1 MCCPLHPAAS
11 RGLKN
16 ENTLR
21 WLLPLLVV
29 VANLFVVALV
39 AYSLYES
46 RQLQEQRALVQTQN
60 LATILE
66 QNLTEKLRTIDL
78 ALRSGRDEF
87 ERQQTAGR
95 VDAAALDTFLSRL
108 QARLPELDGLRIT
121 DAEGMIR
128 YGQGINRQQLANL
141 GDRDYFLCTR
151 DGDKT
156 RRCIGQ
162 PVISRVTGNWITAL
176 AYRLEDRQG
185 HFAGMVYATVRIAEL
200 TRLFSELEMGAHG
213 SLILRDSQARLI
225 TRYPQVSG
233 AAGEVGNAK
242 VSPEFRALL
251 GSGQA
256 AGNYKASNTSDGIAR
271 IHTFHRLSTADW
283 IVVAGLAEDEYL
295 ANWREQRD
303 RYIAVALGFLVASLF
318 AMRLIADYWRQ
329 QIESAEQLRRA
340 RDAADAANQAKSQF
354 LAVMSHELRTP
365 LNGVLGMAQILMMPD
380 ISEQER
386 IDYAETIKHSG
397 LGLQTL
403 LNDILDLSK
412 IEAGRMELQ
421 VTDFQPE
428 QLLHECSQLF
438 AEAAGKKGLTITVD
452 SGPLHFSSYR
462 GDPLRLRQIL
472 INLVNNAVKFTEQG
486 GIRLQVSNAAEC
498 AGLCFSVSDSGIG
511 IPPDKQAALFQPFS
525 QVDDSFTRRYG
536 GTGLG
541 LAISR
546 NLLQLMG
553 GEIRLDSE
561 PGRGTCFTFTLPAA
575 PGSTAASRA
584 PAAAPPPPSTAPAQ
598 PPAAIL
604 LVDDN
609 RINRKV
615 VRTLLEK
622 HGYTVNEAEDGE
634 QALTSLAA
642 GHFSLVLMDCQMPV
656 MDGYDATRALRQR
669 EAEAGLPRLPVIA
682 LTAAAFENDRE
693 QCAAAGMDDFLSKP
707 VVSEQLLAAIR
718 RWQQ

>member
-1 MCCPLHPAAS
+1 M
-11 RGLKN
+11 KN

-29 VANLFVVALV
+29 VANLFVIALV
-39 AYSLYES
+39 AYSLFES

-66 QNLTEKLRTIDL
+66 QNLTEKLRSIDL

-87 ERQQTAGR
+87 ERQQAAGGI
-95 VDAAALDTFLSRL
+95 DPAALDTYLSRL

-121 DAEGMIR
+121 DAAGNIR
-128 YGQGINRQQLANL
+128 YGQGVNQHTLANL
-141 GDRDYFLCTR
+141 ADRDYFRCTR
-151 DGDKT
+151 DGDKA
-156 RRCIGQ
+156 RRCLGQ
-162 PVISRVTGNWITAL
+162 PVISRVTGKWITAL
-176 AYRLEDRQG
+176 AYRLEDRRG
-185 HFAGMVYATVRIAEL
+185 NFGGMVYATIRIAEL
-200 TRLFSELEMGAHG
+200 TRLFAELEMGRHG
-213 SLILRDSQARLI
+213 SLILRDHQARLI
-225 TRYPQVSG
+225 TRYPEAAG
-233 AAGEVGNAK
+233 PAGEVGNAK
-242 VSPEFRALL
+242 VSPEFRSLL
-251 GSGQA
+251 GSGQQ
-256 AGNYKASNTSDGIAR
+256 AGSYKASNTSDGIAR
-271 IHTFHRLSTADW
+271 IHTFHRLSSADW

-295 ANWREQRD
+295 ASWRDQRD
-303 RYIAVALGFLVASLF
+303 RYIAVALIFLAASLF
-318 AMRLIADYWRQ
+318 AMRLLGDYWRQ
-329 QIESAEQLRRA
+329 QIENAEQLRRA
-340 RDAADAANQAKSQF
+340 RDAADAANRAKSQF

-380 ISEQER
+380 ITDQER
-386 IDYAETIKHSG
+386 IDYAQTINHSG
-397 LGLQTL
+397 LSLQTL

-421 VTDFQPE
+421 VADFHPE
-428 QLLHECSQLF
+428 QLLHESAQLF
-438 AEAAGKKGLTITVD
+438 ADAAGKKGLSITVD
-452 SGPLHFSSYR
+452 IGSLHFSSYR

-486 GIRLQVSNAAEC
+486 GIRLQVCDAP
-498 AGLCFSVSDSGIG
+498 AGNGLRFSVCDSGIG

-553 GEIRLDSE
+553 GEIELDSE
-561 PGRGTCFTFTLPAA
+561 PGRGTCFTFTLPAP
-575 PGSTAASRA
+575 PGNASA
-584 PAAAPPPPSTAPAQ
+584 DLSPVSSAPPASEAPSP

-609 RINRKV
+609 RVNRKV

-622 HGYTVNEAEDGE
+622 HGFAVSEAEDGE
-634 QALTSLAA
+634 QALAQLAT
-642 GHFSLVLMDCQMPV
+642 GPFSLVLMDCQMPV
-656 MDGYDATRALRQR
+656 MDGYSATRALRQR
-669 EAEAGLPRLPVIA
+669 EATEHLPHLPVIA

-707 VVSEQLLAAIR
+707 VVAEQLFAAIK
-718 RWQQ
+718 RWQR